1 MDIFCWNIRGFNC
14 KTKRRGV
21 RKWLKLQKPIF
32 GGLIETHVSSVNAP
46 KIINGIFPGWRYDCN
61 YEFSELGK
69 IWLLW
74 HPSVSV
80 SVSHKSLQSISCL
93 VKLPFV
99 TTELA
104 VTLVYRSN
112 HRKIRKHLWSDL
124 IFLASSPQISN
135 RPWAILGD
143 LNQTLY
149 ADEDSNADHFSCTR
163 GMREFSQC
171 VIDAGIQDL
180 QFCGS
185 SFTWSNNQGPGI
197 ISKKLDR
204 IMVNDEWLATF
215 PNALGVFGE
224 PGISDHSPCCIFLDV
239 GKQKIK
245 RPFKFFTMLNDHPDF
260 AILISECW
268 NSLNFSGSKM
278 LTVSKKLK
286 HLKSIIREFSRH
298 NFYGIEK
305 RVTEA
310 FDHLLYCQ
318 RELLASPTLATS
330 TREREAHSKWFSLA
344 KAEESFFFQRSRV
357 NWVDVGDSNTQY
369 YHRSLKSR
377 QALNQIIF
385 LVDDNDNII
394 DSNEEIQQHVL

>member
-46 KIINGIFPGWRYDCN
+46 KIINGDFPGWRYDCN

-104 VTLVYRSN
+104 VTLVYGSN
-112 HRKIRKHLWSDL
+112 HRKNMKHLWSDL

-149 ADEDSNADHFSCTR
+149 ADEDSNADHFSSTR

-286 HLKSIIREFSRH
+286 HLKSII
-298 NFYGIEK
+298 
-305 RVTEA
+305 
-310 FDHLLYCQ
+310 
-318 RELLASPTLATS
+318 
-330 TREREAHSKWFSLA
+330 
-344 KAEESFFFQRSRV
+344 
-357 NWVDVGDSNTQY
+357 
-369 YHRSLKSR
+369 
-377 QALNQIIF
+377 
-385 LVDDNDNII
+385 
-394 DSNEEIQQHVL
+394 